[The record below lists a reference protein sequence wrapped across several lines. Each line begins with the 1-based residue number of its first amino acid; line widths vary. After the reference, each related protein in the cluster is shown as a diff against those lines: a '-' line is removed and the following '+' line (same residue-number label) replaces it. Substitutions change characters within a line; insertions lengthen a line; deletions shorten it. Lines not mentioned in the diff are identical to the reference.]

1 MAASSP
7 SQKSLESNLKKRLIY
22 LPIEH
27 RWKLEYLTPEG
38 NIQDFIELIPEGV
51 VMRFSL
57 EEVIAG
63 LQAAI
68 EALESTT
75 PIKEPMSCT
84 Q

>member
-1 MAASSP
+1 MAASSL
-7 SQKSLESNLKKRLIY
+7 SRKSFESTLKKRLIY
-22 LPIEH
+22 LPLEH
-27 RWKLEYLTPEG
+27 RWTLKYLTPEG

-68 EALESTT
+68 EALESAT
-75 PIKEPMSCT
+75 PIKEPMPCT

>member
-1 MAASSP
+1 MAASSL
-7 SQKSLESNLKKRLIY
+7 SQKSFESTLKKRLIY

-57 EEVIAG
+57 EEVIVG

-68 EALESTT
+68 EALESVT
-75 PIKEPMSCT
+75 PMKEPMPCT
-84 Q
+84 

>member
-1 MAASSP
+1 MAASSL
-7 SQKSLESNLKKRLIY
+7 SRKSFESTLKKRLIY
-22 LPIEH
+22 QPIEH

-38 NIQDFIELIPEGV
+38 NIHDFIELIPEGV

-68 EALESTT
+68 EALKSAT
-75 PIKEPMSCT
+75 PIKEPMSCI

>member
-1 MAASSP
+1 MAASSL
-7 SQKSLESNLKKRLIY
+7 SQKSLESTLKKRLIY

-57 EEVIAG
+57 EEVIAACRQR
-63 LQAAI
+63 LKLLNQ
-68 EALESTT
+68 
-75 PIKEPMSCT
+75 PR